1 MRACFAA
8 KNVDMSKISL
18 ASKISSRPPMQLEYG
33 CNVLNLGNERIIS
46 VHKETARQ
54 VGAK

>member
-1 MRACFAA
+1 
-8 KNVDMSKISL
+8 
-18 ASKISSRPPMQLEYG
+18 MQLEYG